1 MPHKDKDCGY
11 GQWVNQGN
19 LGLTR
24 PQTHARTQNRFS
36 SNTNTFPS
44 EKDEWT
50 VCWVLLMIIQC
61 FYCMYYSNMPT
72 HCHSIYRGAQLPI
85 SIHQRQTDGVML

>member
-44 EKDEWT
+44 EKDE
-50 VCWVLLMIIQC
+50 
-61 FYCMYYSNMPT
+61 
-72 HCHSIYRGAQLPI
+72 
-85 SIHQRQTDGVML
+85 

>member
-24 PQTHARTQNRFS
+24 PQTHVRTQNRFS

-44 EKDEWT
+44 EKDE
-50 VCWVLLMIIQC
+50 
-61 FYCMYYSNMPT
+61 
-72 HCHSIYRGAQLPI
+72 
-85 SIHQRQTDGVML
+85 